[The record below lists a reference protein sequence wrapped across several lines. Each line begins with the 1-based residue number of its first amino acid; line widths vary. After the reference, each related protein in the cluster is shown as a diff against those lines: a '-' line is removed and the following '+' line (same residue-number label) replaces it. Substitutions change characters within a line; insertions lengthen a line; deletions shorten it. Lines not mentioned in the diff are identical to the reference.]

1 MSTSADDPVGQAR
14 IAAFRQG
21 LQKFCWTEGENVRI
35 DIRWAGGN
43 ADLDRKFATELVA
56 LTPDV
61 ILATASPT
69 VAALQGASRTVP
81 IVFAHAVAA
90 SCRVEDLR
98 SAEQRHIDR
107 LGTWKARGGFNIHPA
122 VWAGN
127 GPAQK
132 AGRRFRRNTMLKWR
146 KAMMARSTPLSIRRF
161 ASRGPC
167 SRQSGPKVR
176 PPALT

>member
-1 MSTSADDPVGQAR
+1 MALRDFGNVE
-14 IAAFRQG
+14 AA
-21 LQKFCWTEGENVRI
+21 
-35 DIRWAGGN
+35 
-43 ADLDRKFATELVA
+43 
-56 LTPDV
+56 
-61 ILATASPT
+61 
-69 VAALQGASRTVP
+69 
-81 IVFAHAVAA
+81 
-90 SCRVEDLR
+90 CRVEDLR